1 MHERLTDLESRLAFQ
16 EDAITALNETV
27 ARHDR
32 ELTELRMALGQL
44 AAALRS
50 SQPTGMG
57 RPEDEIPPHY

>member
-1 MHERLTDLESRLAFQ
+1 MNERVTDLESRLAFQ
-16 EDAITALNETV
+16 EDTISALNETV

-32 ELTELRMALGQL
+32 ELTELRMALSQL

-50 SQPTGMG
+50 AQSIGAS